1 MNSIYVESHII
12 VEARGILDTK
22 VIERLH
28 GRLHKRNKW
37 DPNGREY
44 LYEIKYAA
52 SLAHQGLLGSFKY
65 HELTLHGDLSSVPDE
80 HLASLVSAV
89 GDSLEINNVRGCDLV
104 TILDSIKCESLY
116 INQSLGSKETQAL
129 VRAIESWLTVV
140 RLDYV
145 TNSFMD
151 KFREWKLVTIAR
163 SRNWNVQKVCIK
175 NQIMAIIINYNNP
188 KL

>member
-1 MNSIYVESHII
+1 M
-12 VEARGILDTK
+12 
-22 VIERLH
+22 IERLH
-28 GRLHKRNKW
+28 GRLQQRNKW
-37 DPNGREY
+37 DRNG
-44 LYEIKYAA
+44 EIKYAA

-65 HELTLHGDLSSVPDE
+65 HELGLRGDLSSVPAE

-89 GDSLEINNVRGCDLV
+89 GYSLVINNVGGCDLV
-104 TILDSIKCESLY
+104 TILDSIKCESLSLN
-116 INQSLGSKETQAL
+116 IHQSLGSKETQAL

-175 NQIMAIIINYNNP
+175 NQIMAIIINYKNP